1 MELRDYVSAVRKR
14 WWLVA
19 TTACLALVAAVV
31 VTAQTAPTY
40 AASVTFFVSTPSS
53 GVTDAYQGGLFSQQR
68 ARSYVNLVGSDRLA
82 KSVAA
87 DPSVGLD
94 AAGVRKRISAR
105 TVPDTVLLEVT
116 VTDTDSGR
124 ALRVSEAVATKFA
137 ALVAT
142 LETPPGGSNPT
153 VRVDVVT
160 GPSVSTTPIS
170 PQPVRN
176 FAIAI
181 LLGLVAGAAAAVLR
195 ELLDNSIRSV
205 AGLRAATKRAILAA
219 VPHDAHAIESPLLV
233 EDAAWSPRGEA
244 MRHLRTNLQF
254 VDPDRR
260 ARCVV
265 VTSALPDEGKS
276 TIACNLAIVLAEAGH
291 RVLLVDADVR
301 RPKLAEYL
309 DLEGAV
315 GLTNVLVGQ
324 VDVATAVQRWGD
336 QDLFVLCSGTIPP
349 NPSELLGSQ
358 QMTRL
363 LAEVSEDYEYVV
375 VDTSP
380 LLVVTDAAVVAS
392 RADGAVLV
400 TRAGRTTVTQ
410 AQAAV
415 EAIEAVSARL
425 FGCVLNGAKGGNGDG
440 YTYAYYGPTDADHR
454 QPRAL
459 PAGPAQPEPEPEPDA
474 AEPVKAGTR
483 GA

>member
-19 TTACLALVAAVV
+19 TTACLALAAAVV
-31 VTAQTAPTY
+31 MTARTAPTY
-40 AASVTFFVSTPSS
+40 AAGVTFFVSTPSS

-68 ARSYVNLVGSDRLA
+68 ARSYVSLVGSDRLA
-82 KSVAA
+82 RSVAA
-87 DPSVGLD
+87 DPAVGLD

-116 VTDTDSGR
+116 VVDTDSER
-124 ALRVSEAVATKFA
+124 ALRVSQAVATKFA

-142 LETPPGGSNPT
+142 LETPPGAANPT

-160 GPSVSTTPIS
+160 GPSVSTDPIS
-170 PQPVRN
+170 PQPARN
-176 FAIAI
+176 FAIAL

-205 AGLRAATKRAILAA
+205 ATLRQATGKAILAA
-219 VPHDAHAIESPLLV
+219 VPHDAHALESPLLV

-324 VDVATAVQRWGD
+324 VDVDTAVQRWGE
-336 QDLFVLCSGTIPP
+336 QELWVLPSGTIPP

-400 TRAGRTTVTQ
+400 TRAGRTTIAQ

-425 FGCVLNGAKGGNGDG
+425 FGCVLNGVRGTGGDA
-440 YTYAYYGPTDADHR
+440 YTYAYGPHEGAHR
-454 QPRAL
+454 PQRAL
-459 PAGPAQPEPEPEPDA
+459 PASPAKPVEDDEPEP
-474 AEPVKAGTR
+474 VNAGTR

>member
-31 VTAQTAPTY
+31 VTAQTAPAY

-68 ARSYVNLVGSDRLA
+68 ARSYVTLVGSDRLA
-82 KSVAA
+82 DAVAA
-87 DPSVGLD
+87 DPAVGLD
-94 AAGVRKRISAR
+94 AGEVQRRISAR
-105 TVPDTVLLEVT
+105 TIPDTVLLQVT
-116 VTDTDSGR
+116 VVDTDSAR
-124 ALRVSEAVATKFA
+124 ALRVAQAVATKFA
-137 ALVAT
+137 ALVAQ
-142 LETPPGGSNPT
+142 LETPPGGSSPT

-160 GPSVSTTPIS
+160 GPRVSTDPIS
-170 PQPVRN
+170 PQPARN
-176 FAIAI
+176 FAIAL
-181 LLGLVAGAAAAVLR
+181 LLGLVAGAAAAVVR
-195 ELLDNSIRSV
+195 ELLDSSIRS
-205 AGLRAATKRAILAA
+205 AAQLRQASRKAILAA
-219 VPHDAHAIESPLLV
+219 VPHDAHALESPLLV

-301 RPKLAEYL
+301 RPKLAGYL

-324 VDVATAVQRWGD
+324 LDLDTAVQRFGD
-336 QDLFVLCSGTIPP
+336 HELWVLPSGSIPP
-349 NPSELLGSQ
+349 NPSELLGSK

-363 LAEVSEDYEYVV
+363 LAQVSEAYDYVV
-375 VDTSP
+375 VDSSP

-400 TRAGRTTVTQ
+400 TRAGRTTVAQ
-410 AQAAV
+410 VQAAV
-415 EAIEAVSARL
+415 QAIEAVSARL

-440 YTYAYYGPTDADHR
+440 YTYAYYGPHEADGPRHR
-454 QPRAL
+454 LTAS
-459 PAGPAQPEPEPEPDA
+459 AAAPEPAP
-474 AEPVKAGTR
+474 AEPAAVKVGTR

>member
-19 TTACLALVAAVV
+19 AAACLALVAAVV
-31 VTAQTAPTY
+31 VTARTAPTY
-40 AASVTFFVSTPSS
+40 AAGVTFFVSTPST

-68 ARSYVNLVGSDRLA
+68 ARSYVTLVGSDRLA
-82 KSVAA
+82 DAVAA

-94 AAGVRKRISAR
+94 AGEVQRRISAH

-116 VTDTDSGR
+116 VVDTDSAR
-124 ALRVSEAVATKFA
+124 ALRVAQAVATKFS

-142 LETPPGGSNPT
+142 IETPPGGSAPT

-160 GPSVSTTPIS
+160 GPRVSTDPIS
-170 PQPVRN
+170 PQPARN
-176 FAIAI
+176 FAIAL
-181 LLGLVAGAAAAVLR
+181 LLGLIAGAGLAVLR
-195 ELLDNSIRSV
+195 EILDTSIRS
-205 AGLRAATKRAILAA
+205 AAQLRQATRKAILAA
-219 VPHDAHAIESPLLV
+219 VPHDAHALESPLLV

-324 VDVATAVQRWGD
+324 LDLDTAVQRWGD
-336 QDLFVLCSGTIPP
+336 RELWVLPSGSIPP

-363 LAEVSEDYEYVV
+363 LAEVSEAYDYVV
-375 VDTSP
+375 VDSSP

-400 TRAGRTTVTQ
+400 TRAGRTSVAQ

-415 EAIEAVSARL
+415 HAIEAVSARL
-425 FGCVLNGAKGGNGDG
+425 FGCVLNGAKGAVGDA
-440 YTYAYYGPTDADHR
+440 YTYAYYGPSEGAHR
-454 QPRAL
+454 SARAL
-459 PAGPAQPEPEPEPDA
+459 PAPEQAVTPP
-474 AEPVKAGTR
+474 EPVKAGTR

>member
-19 TTACLALVAAVV
+19 TTACLALAAAVV
-31 VTAQTAPTY
+31 VTATAAPTY

-68 ARSYVNLVGSDRLA
+68 ARSYVTLVTSDRLA
-82 KSVAA
+82 RAVAA
-87 DPSVGLD
+87 DSDVGLD
-94 AAGVRKRISAR
+94 ADEIKGRLSAR
-105 TVPDTVLLEVT
+105 TVPDTVLLDVT
-116 VTDTDSGR
+116 VVDTDSGR
-124 ALRVSEAVATKFA
+124 ALRIAQAVATEFA
-137 ALVAT
+137 ELVAVI
-142 LETPPGGSNPT
+142 ETPPGGTAPT

-160 GPSVSTTPIS
+160 GPRVGAEPVSPR
-170 PQPVRN
+170 PVRN
-176 FAIAI
+176 FGLAL
-181 LLGLVAGAAAAVLR
+181 LLGLIVGAAAAVLR
-195 ELLDNSIRSV
+195 DILDTTVRSASALRQA
-205 AGLRAATKRAILAA
+205 AGKAILAA
-219 VPHDAHAIESPLLV
+219 VPLDPRAKDEPLLL

-301 RPKLAEYL
+301 RPKLAGYL

-324 VDVATAVQRWGD
+324 VDLETAVQRWGD
-336 QDLFVLCSGTIPP
+336 RDLWVLASGSIPP

-358 QMTRL
+358 QMARL
-363 LAEVSEDYEYVV
+363 LATVSESYDYVV

-400 TRAGRTTVTQ
+400 TRAGKTTV
-410 AQAAV
+410 AQVQSAV
-415 EAIEAVSARL
+415 LAIEAVSARL
-425 FGCVLNGAKGGNGDG
+425 FGCVLNAAKGGAGDG
-440 YTYAYYGPTDADHR
+440 YSYAYYGTRDAER
-454 QPRAL
+454 PRPAL
-459 PAGPAQPEPEPEPDA
+459 RPLT
-474 AEPVKAGTR
+474 AEPARKAVDKPFTVEAGRR
-483 GA
+483 GG

>member
-19 TTACLALVAAVV
+19 AAACLALVAAVV
-31 VTAQTAPTY
+31 VTARTAPTY
-40 AASVTFFVSTPSS
+40 AANVTFFVSTPSS

-82 KSVAA
+82 GAVAA
-87 DPSVGLD
+87 DPAVGLD
-94 AAGVRKRISAR
+94 AAEVQRRISAR
-105 TVPDTVLLEVT
+105 TIPDTVLLEVT
-116 VTDTDSGR
+116 VVDTDSAR
-124 ALRVSEAVATKFA
+124 SLRIAQAVATKFA
-137 ALVAT
+137 ALVAA
-142 LETPPGGSNPT
+142 LETPPGRREPT

-160 GPSVSTTPIS
+160 GPRVGTDPIS
-170 PQPVRN
+170 PRPARN
-176 FAIAI
+176 FAIAL
-181 LLGLVAGAAAAVLR
+181 LLGLVAGAAGAVLR
-195 ELLDNSIRSV
+195 EILDSSIRS
-205 AGLRAATKRAILAA
+205 AAALRAASRKAILAA
-219 VPHDAHAIESPLLV
+219 VPHDAHAAGNPLLV

-301 RPKLAEYL
+301 RPKLAGYL

-324 VDVATAVQRWGD
+324 LGLDAAVQRWGERE
-336 QDLFVLCSGTIPP
+336 LWVLPSGSIPP

-358 QMTRL
+358 QMARL
-363 LAEVSEDYEYVV
+363 LAEVGEAYDYVV
-375 VDTSP
+375 VDSSP
-380 LLVVTDAAVVAS
+380 LLVVTDAAVVAG

-400 TRAGRTTVTQ
+400 TRAGRTTVAQ
-410 AQAAV
+410 VQAAV
-415 EAIEAVSARL
+415 LALDAVSARL
-425 FGCVLNGAKGGNGDG
+425 FGCVLNGAKGGSGDG
-440 YTYAYYGPTDADHR
+440 HSYAYYGPQDPERPRRHRLSAD
-454 QPRAL
+454 QPA
-459 PAGPAQPEPEPEPDA
+459 ATEQPV
-474 AEPVKAGTR
+474 PVEAGTR

>member
-19 TTACLALVAAVV
+19 TTACLALVGAVV
-31 VTAQTAPTY
+31 VTARTAPTY
-40 AASVTFFVSTPSS
+40 AAGVTFFVSTSNT
-53 GVTDAYQGGLFSQQR
+53 GANDAYQGGLYSQQR
-68 ARSYVNLVGSDRLA
+68 ARSYADLVDSDRLA
-82 KSVAA
+82 GAVAA
-87 DPSVGLD
+87 DPAIGLD
-94 AAGVRKRISAR
+94 AAGIQRRVSAR
-105 TVPDTVLLEVT
+105 TVPDTVLLEIT
-116 VTDTDSGR
+116 VVDTDSAR
-124 ALRVSEAVATKFA
+124 ALRIAQAVATRFA

-142 LETPPGGSNPT
+142 LETPPGASNPT

-160 GPSVSTTPIS
+160 GPRVSTTPIS

-176 FAIAI
+176 FAIAL
-181 LLGLVAGAAAAVLR
+181 LLGLVAGAAAAVVR
-195 ELLDNSIRSV
+195 EVLDTSIRSA
-205 AGLRAATKRAILAA
+205 AGLRQATGKAVLAA
-219 VPHDAHAIESPLLV
+219 VPHDSHAIESPLLV

-301 RPKLAEYL
+301 RPRLAGYL

-324 VDVATAVQRWGD
+324 VDLDTAVQRWGD
-336 QDLFVLCSGTIPP
+336 RELWVLPSGSIPP

-363 LAEVSEDYEYVV
+363 LAEVSEAYDYVV
-375 VDTSP
+375 VDSSP

-400 TRAGRTTVTQ
+400 ARAGRTTVAQ

-415 EAIEAVSARL
+415 QAIEAVSARL
-425 FGCVLNGAKGGNGDG
+425 FGCVLNAAKGGTGDG
-440 YTYAYYGPTDADHR
+440 YTYTYYGPRDAER
-454 QPRAL
+454 PGRRL
-459 PAGPAQPEPEPEPDA
+459 PAPPEPAA
-474 AEPVKAGTR
+474 AESIPVRAGMR

>member
-31 VTAQTAPTY
+31 ITARTAPTY

-68 ARSYVNLVGSDRLA
+68 ARSYVNLVTSDRLA
-82 KSVAA
+82 RAVAA
-87 DPSVGLD
+87 DPGVGLD
-94 AAGVRKRISAR
+94 ADGVKARISAR
-105 TVPDTVLLEVT
+105 TVPDTVLLDIT
-116 VTDTDSGR
+116 VLDTRSDR
-124 ALRVSEAVATKFA
+124 ALRIAESVATQFA
-137 ALVAT
+137 ALVAV
-142 LETPPGGSNPT
+142 LETPPGGDSPT

-160 GPSVSTTPIS
+160 GPRVGTDPVS
-170 PQPVRN
+170 PQPARN
-176 FAIAI
+176 FAVA
-181 LLGLVAGAAAAVLR
+181 LLMGLLVGAAGAVLR
-195 ELLDNSIRSV
+195 EILDSSVRSATALRQ
-205 AGLRAATKRAILAA
+205 AGGKAVLATVPLDPRARQ
-219 VPHDAHAIESPLLV
+219 EPLLL
-233 EDAAWSPRGEA
+233 EDATWSPRGEA

-260 ARCVV
+260 ARCIV

-276 TIACNLAIVLAEAGH
+276 TIACNLAIVLAENGH
-291 RVLLVDADVR
+291 RVLLIDADVR

-324 VDVATAVQRWGD
+324 VDLDTAAQPWGD
-336 QDLFVLCSGTIPP
+336 RDLWVLASGSIPP

-358 QMTRL
+358 QMARL
-363 LAEVSEDYEYVV
+363 LATAGEDYDYVV

-400 TRAGRTTVTQ
+400 TRAGKTTVTQ
-410 AQAAV
+410 VRSAV
-415 EAIEAVSARL
+415 LAIDAVSARL
-425 FGCVLNGAKGGNGDG
+425 FGCVLNGAKSGGDDA
-440 YTYAYYGPTDADHR
+440 YSYAYYGT
-454 QPRAL
+454 RAGVPL
-459 PAGPAQPEPEPEPDA
+459 LRAAAGKPAPVTRDLDA
-474 AEPVKAGTR
+474 AGRPGGR
-483 GA
+483 